1 MMDFPAQTTGL
12 SFLGSVDA
20 EQADELTTELHGI
33 AVRDPEAMRD
43 SRAVGI

>member
-20 EQADELTTELHGI
+20 EQADALTTEPYGI
-33 AVRDPEAMRD
+33 AVRH
-43 SRAVGI
+43 